1 MQNSELVSVGQV
13 VSAVGLLGEIKVK
26 PLSDHPRRF
35 AEMPGQ
41 RMLWRRQ
48 AEFRRVTVRS
58 AHQQGQYYI
67 LVLDGC
73 DSREEAE
80 ELVGGQL
87 VVLLADVL
95 PLPTDTYYCFHI
107 VGLEVFDEHGARL
120 GVVREVLSLKS
131 NDVYVIEG
139 TSGEILLPAVRSAVK
154 EIDLVQKRMTV
165 TLPVGLEE

>member
-1 MQNSELVSVGQV
+1 MQNNELVSVGQV
-13 VSAVGLLGEIKVK
+13 VGAVGLAGEIKVK

-48 AEFRRVTVRS
+48 AEFRRITVRS
-58 AHQQGQYYI
+58 VHAQARYYI

-73 DSREEAE
+73 ASRAEAE
-80 ELVGGQL
+80 TLIGGQL
-87 VVLLADVL
+87 VVERADVL

-107 VGLEVFDEHGARL
+107 VGLEVFDEHGMRL

-131 NDVYVIEG
+131 NDVYVLEG
-139 TSGEILLPAVRSAVK
+139 PSGEILLPAIRSVVK
-154 EIDLVQKRMTV
+154 EIDLVQKRMTA